1 LSLSGN
7 TTTGRLNTLSIS
19 AIEIPCFW
27 HFFRLPPSQSSA
39 GRKPK
44 SSWHHLL
51 PIVAAYMMTLDKR
64 PGESRDHNAIA
75 GMVLQLAR
83 EEDIKA
89 LPTIDTMKDVIS
101 KIFNRADEFSTQQ

>member
-1 LSLSGN
+1 M
-7 TTTGRLNTLSIS
+7 
-19 AIEIPCFW
+19 
-27 HFFRLPPSQSSA
+27 
-39 GRKPK
+39 
-44 SSWHHLL
+44 L

>member
-1 LSLSGN
+1 MK
-7 TTTGRLNTLSIS
+7 
-19 AIEIPCFW
+19 AILLRFHPRRCINV
-27 HFFRLPPSQSSA
+27 HPPVVNQRAA
-39 GRKPK
+39 GTI
-44 SSWHHLL
+44 L

-83 EEDIKA
+83 EEDIKE

>member
-1 LSLSGN
+1 MRTDKLYEGYFAAIPSP
-7 TTTGRLNTLSIS
+7 TL
-19 AIEIPCFW
+19 
-27 HFFRLPPSQSSA
+27 HQRSSA

-83 EEDIKA
+83 EEDIKE
-89 LPTIDTMKDVIS
+89 LPTIDAMKDVIS